1 MRGANRPRDSGR
13 RRNSRG
19 PLRPDLP
26 QSVPFCALLR
36 HGGRSKEGME
46 KPETHDYE

>member
-13 RRNSRG
+13 RRNSRRL
-19 PLRPDLP
+19 PRPDLP
-26 QSVPFCALLR
+26 KSVPFYALLR

-46 KPETHDYE
+46 KPETHNHQ